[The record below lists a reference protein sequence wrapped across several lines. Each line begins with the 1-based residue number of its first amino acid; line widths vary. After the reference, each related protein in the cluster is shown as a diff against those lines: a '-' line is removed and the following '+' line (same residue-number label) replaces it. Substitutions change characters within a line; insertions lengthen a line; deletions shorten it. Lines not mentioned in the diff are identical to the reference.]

1 MALEH
6 VEREVFIYSYLP
18 HVGKGES
25 SGKNKRAARH
35 AQLNMHQCRRGSSVL
50 PMRMDKH
57 EDARSSSGT
66 SNHPMN

>member
-25 SGKNKRAARH
+25 SGEKKLAARH
-35 AQLNMHQCRRGSSVL
+35 AQLNLHQCRRGSSVL
-50 PMRMDKH
+50 PMKTRGLV
-57 EDARSSSGT
+57 ALQITR
-66 SNHPMN
+66 